1 MMASEPIDPVLLR
14 NFWPLNGLK
23 QASVAALARKTSREV
38 MPKGRNLF
46 REGHSDKRTFY
57 LVRGEVELRA
67 GDSPVAVIHAGTV
80 EARNPLTPSQP
91 RRFTARTV
99 SEIEYLS
106 IDSDLLD
113 VIMTWDQTGIYEVNE
128 LSADSLVT
136 SDDWMTTLLQTKA
149 FHRIPASN
157 LQAIFM
163 RMRRV
168 TYRAGDVVIKQ
179 GDEGDYFYAISTGS
193 CAVTREAPI
202 TRKSIKLAV
211 LGPGDTFGE
220 DALISESKRSATV
233 TMLTDGSLACLT
245 KDDFNTLLN
254 EPMLERVD
262 FDAANKL
269 VAGSRARW
277 LDVRLPPEF
286 ETEHLPGAIN
296 VPLCFLRLKLTQLDP
311 KLQYVVVCDTGRRSS
326 AGAFILKERGF
337 DASVLKGGLMVAKI
351 ARSS

>member
-1 MMASEPIDPVLLR
+1 MAGEAIDPVVLR
-14 NFWPLNGLK
+14 NFWPLGGLK
-23 QASVAALARKTSREV
+23 QTSVTALARKTTREV
-38 MPKGRNLF
+38 MPKGRDLF

-57 LVRGEVELRA
+57 LVRGDVELRVK
-67 GDSPVAVIHAGTV
+67 DSPVAVIRAGST
-80 EARNPLTPSQP
+80 EARNPLAPSQP
-91 RRFTARTV
+91 RRATARTL

-106 IDSDLLD
+106 IDSELLD
-113 VIMTWDQTGIYEVNE
+113 VITTWDQTGIYEVKE

-163 RMRRV
+163 RMRHV
-168 TYRAGDVVIKQ
+168 KYRAGDVVIKQ
-179 GDEGDYFYAISTGS
+179 GGEGDYFYAISTGR
-193 CAVTREAPI
+193 CAVTREVPI
-202 TRKSIKLAV
+202 THKSIQLAV

-220 DALISESKRSATV
+220 EALISEAKRSATV
-233 TMLTDGSLACLT
+233 TMVTDGSLACLA
-245 KDDFNTLLN
+245 KDDFNTLLH

-262 FDAANKL
+262 FDAANRL
-269 VAGSRARW
+269 VASGGARW

-286 ETEHLPGAIN
+286 QTEHLPGAIN
-296 VPLCFLRLKLTQLDP
+296 VPLCFLRLKLAQLDP

-337 DASVLKGGLMVAKI
+337 EVAVLKDGLLSTKI
-351 ARSS
+351 APSS

>member
-1 MMASEPIDPVLLR
+1 MASEAIDPVLLR
-14 NFWPLNGLK
+14 NFWPLGGLK
-23 QASVAALARKTSREV
+23 QASVAALARKTSREA

-57 LVRGEVELRA
+57 LVRGHVELLV
-67 GDSPVAVIHAGTV
+67 GDSPVAVVHAGTV
-80 EARNPLTPSQP
+80 EARNPLAPGQP
-91 RRFTARTV
+91 RRVTARTV

-113 VIMTWDQTGIYEVNE
+113 VIMTWDQTGIYEVKE

-202 TRKSIKLAV
+202 TNKSIKLAV

-220 DALISESKRSATV
+220 EALISESKRSATV
-233 TMLTDGSLACLT
+233 TMVTDGSLACLA
-245 KDDFNTLLN
+245 KDDFNALMN
-254 EPMLERVD
+254 EPLLERVD

-269 VAGSRARW
+269 IAGSSARW
-277 LDVRLPPEF
+277 LDVRLPSEF

-296 VPLCFLRLKLTQLDP
+296 VPLCFLRLKLAQLDT

-337 DASVLKGGLMVAKI
+337 EVAVLKGGLMMAKS